1 MQSHRA
7 GEVVAV
13 GTAAG
18 VGHDVVA
25 AAGTDVA
32 DAAAEG
38 HTAGPQKGRA
48 GPGEG
53 VSVHDT
59 PLEATKYPNKKMST
73 NK

>member
-1 MQSHRA
+1 M
-7 GEVVAV
+7 VAV

-18 VGHDVVA
+18 AGHDAVVA

-32 DAAAEG
+32 AAAAEG